1 MLIIDSFEDGF
12 AVCENGDKLDRISI
26 SLIDSDA
33 REGDVINIG
42 EDGLYHLDREETD
55 KRKAN
60 ILKLL
65 NNLWE

>member
-1 MLIIDSFEDGF
+1 MLIIDRFEDSI
-12 AVCENGDKLDRISI
+12 AVCENGNKLEKIPI
-26 SLIDSDA
+26 SLIDPDA

-55 KRKAN
+55 RRKAN